1 MAIYE
6 VTADA
11 IEPVIPTTFQEAQ
24 IRERSD
30 LQRLLRD
37 RIEVIAPDCMVLD
50 EEFGDWDDSR
60 RRIDLLAVDQD
71 ANLVVIELKR
81 TEDGGHMEL
90 QAIRYSSMVSTMTFD
105 QAARAHERYLSA
117 MGRSEEDPSANIL
130 EHLGWDE
137 VDEDAFAQDVRIV
150 LASAHFSRELTTAV
164 IWLNQR
170 GLDIRC
176 VRLIPYADGDRVL
189 LDVQQVI
196 PLPEAEAY
204 QIRVREKSRKER
216 ESRRSSR
223 DYTKYFVMFGNERQG
238 PLSKRETVYKV
249 VRYLCD
255 RGVSPEEIRQN
266 VTFRKK
272 NAFCSAPGSFVA
284 EEDFLTAMTKIN
296 EAQGRGFD
304 AHRWYTADGERIEY
318 DGHTFAVSNQWGGR
332 AIEWLEQLLSA
343 CPEQDIII
351 KAADSQQT

>member
-6 VTADA
+6 VTDDA
-11 IEPVIPTTFQEAQ
+11 INPITPTTFREAQ
-24 IRERSD
+24 IQERSD

-37 RIEVIAPDCMVLD
+37 RIDVIAPGCLVLA

-60 RRIDLLAVDQD
+60 RRIDLLALDAE

-90 QAIRYSSMVSTMTFD
+90 QAVRYASMVSTMTFD
-105 QAARAHERYLSA
+105 QAVRAHERFLSA
-117 MGRSEEDPSANIL
+117 TGGNDEDASANIL

-137 VDEDAFAQDVRIV
+137 PDEDSFAQDVRIV
-150 LASAHFSRELTTAV
+150 LASAQFSRELTSAV
-164 IWLNQR
+164 IWLNER

-176 VRLIPYADGDRVL
+176 VRLIPYADRGRVL

-204 QIRVREKSRKER
+204 QVRVREKSRKER

-223 DYTKYFVMFGNERQG
+223 DYTKYIVTLGDERIG
-238 PLSKRETVYKV
+238 PLAKRETVFRVIKH
-249 VRYLCD
+249 LCD
-255 RGVSPEEIRQN
+255 AGVNPEDIKKR

-272 NAFCSAPGSFVA
+272 NCFRQAAGAFAS
-284 EEDFLTAMTKIN
+284 EEDFVTAVTEVI
-296 EAQGRGFD
+296 AGQGRRFD
-304 AHRWYTADGERIEY
+304 AGRWYTGDGERIER
-318 DGHTFAVSNQWGGR
+318 DGVTYAVSNQWGGR
-332 AIEWLEQLLSA
+332 AIEWLEQVLDA
-343 CPEQDIII
+343 FPDHGVEVQ
-351 KAADSQQT
+351 AAD

>member
-6 VTADA
+6 VTDDA
-11 IEPVIPTTFQEAQ
+11 INPITPTTFREAQ
-24 IRERSD
+24 IQERSD

-37 RIEVIAPDCMVLD
+37 RIAVIAPGCLVLA

-60 RRIDLLAVDQD
+60 RRIDLLALDAE

-90 QAIRYSSMVSTMTFD
+90 QAVRYASMVSTMTFE
-105 QAARAHERYLSA
+105 QAVRAHERFLSA
-117 MGRSEEDPSANIL
+117 TGRGDEDASANIL

-137 VDEDAFAQDVRIV
+137 PDEDAFAQDVRIV
-150 LASAHFSRELTTAV
+150 LASAQFSRELTSAV
-164 IWLNQR
+164 IWLNER

-176 VRLIPYADGDRVL
+176 VRLIPYADRGRVL

-204 QIRVREKSRKER
+204 QVRVREKSRKER

-223 DYTKYFVMFGNERQG
+223 DYTKYFVTLGEERIG
-238 PLSKRETVYKV
+238 PLAKRETVFRVIKH
-249 VRYLCD
+249 LCD
-255 RGVSPEEIRQN
+255 AGVNPEDIKKR

-272 NAFCSAPGSFVA
+272 NCFRQAAGAFAN
-284 EEDFLTAMTKIN
+284 EEDFVAAVTEVIAGK
-296 EAQGRGFD
+296 GRKFD
-304 AHRWYTADGERIEY
+304 AGRWYTGDGERIER
-318 DGHTFAVSNQWGGR
+318 DGMTYAVSNQWGGR
-332 AIEWLEQLLSA
+332 AIEWLEQVLDA
-343 CPEQDIII
+343 FPDHGVEVE
-351 KAADSQQT
+351 AAD